1 MLKYYTN
8 DIPYFYIL
16 REEIFPTNIN
26 NRPVSA
32 FNSKNIKG
40 KCIKLNN
47 NTIISFGQAL
57 EWCKY
62 ITIPPIVDES
72 KLFYPY

>member
-1 MLKYYTN
+1 MKYYTT
-8 DIPYFYIL
+8 DLSLFYIL

-40 KCIKLNN
+40 KCIRLNN
-47 NTIISFGQAL
+47 SSVISFSQAL
-57 EWCKY
+57 EWSKY
-62 ITIPPIVDES
+62 LTVYPIIEEE
-72 KLFYPY
+72 KLFFPY

>member
-1 MLKYYTN
+1 MPL
-8 DIPYFYIL
+8 FYIL

-26 NRPVSA
+26 NRPASS

-40 KCIKLNN
+40 KCIRLNSSSV
-47 NTIISFGQAL
+47 ISFSQAL
-57 EWCKY
+57 EWSKY
-62 ITIPPIVDES
+62 LTIFPLVEED